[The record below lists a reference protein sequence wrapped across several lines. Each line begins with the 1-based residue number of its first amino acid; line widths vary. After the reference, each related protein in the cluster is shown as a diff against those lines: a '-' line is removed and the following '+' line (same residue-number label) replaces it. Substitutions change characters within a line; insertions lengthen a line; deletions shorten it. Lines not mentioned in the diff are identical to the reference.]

1 MVENAVILLTPGF
14 LKMDSTH
21 TIPDRLNSK
30 RSSGF
35 TVVELLIAL
44 TIAVITLAAAY
55 PTMTFLLKSNYALGQ
70 ATIMAKES
78 RMFAEQLG
86 WDVRSTVDL
95 SSAGSSRMKVIT
107 EDPDGIQET
116 ITYYWKQ
123 DQGILT
129 RKVGSGTAR
138 TIMENVSYLKFDY
151 YDSKDLKTQKIID
164 IKKVQVQLVLK
175 ESVMSKEYEWDFK
188 SSRFVMRNRVPG

>member
-1 MVENAVILLTPGF
+1 
-14 LKMDSTH
+14 MDSTH

-55 PTMTFLLKSNYALGQ
+55 PTMTFLLKSNYALGE

-95 SSAGSSRMKVIT
+95 SSAGSSIMKVIT

-138 TIMENVSYLKFDY
+138 TIMENVAYLKFDY
-151 YDSKDLKTQKIID
+151 YDSKDLKTHKIID